1 MTKMKLVVGLQ
12 MASTMTM
19 TKIKPV
25 VGLQM
30 QMYRTY
36 ENVLPSPTLEIWA
49 TQIKLQD
56 ILVSQLYMQ
65 MELMHHFP
73 RETIKLILLHQ
84 VSESI
89 PRVLQHATLFYAE
102 EVNPIT

>member
-1 MTKMKLVVGLQ
+1 
-12 MASTMTM
+12 M

-49 TQIKLQD
+49 TQIKLQE

-73 RETIKLILLHQ
+73 RERIKLILLHQ
-84 VSESI
+84 VSES
-89 PRVLQHATLFYAE
+89 TLFHAE
-102 EVNPIT
+102 EVNPITKLPEPQWLLLS